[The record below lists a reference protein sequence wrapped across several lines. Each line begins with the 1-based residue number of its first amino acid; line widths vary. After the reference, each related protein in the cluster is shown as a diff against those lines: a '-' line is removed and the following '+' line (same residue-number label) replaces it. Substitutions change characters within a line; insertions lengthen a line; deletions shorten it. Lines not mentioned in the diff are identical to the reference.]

1 MKVRIRNLRLSLEE
15 NESKLKHL
23 AAARLG
29 VNPASLRTWSIVR
42 KAVDARRQK
51 VVLVYTVDL
60 ELPSRA
66 DLDPAALASPEI
78 SVIQDRPPV
87 SLKEGEETLRYSPV
101 IVGSGPAGLFCAL
114 ELARHGYRPVVIER
128 GREVQERVKDV
139 EEFWQNG
146 VLNQESNV
154 QFGEGG
160 AGTFS
165 DGKLTTR
172 IGDDRVDKVLET
184 FVSFGAPE
192 EIRYLKKPHIG
203 TDRLRKVVEGMRR
216 RILKW
221 GGEVYFGARLTDMNC
236 AGGDVREITINHR
249 VKVPCSVLVLATGNG
264 ARDVYRL
271 LASRNISLVP
281 KGFAVGVRV
290 EHPQA
295 LIDTIQYGS
304 WAGHPRLG
312 PADYHLTYQ
321 DRETGRSVYTFCM
334 CPGGYVIAAAS
345 ETNTV
350 VTNGMSYYRRDS
362 GIANSALVVTVAP
375 SDWDNTSL
383 GGVNF
388 QEKLERKAFEAG
400 RGGYRAPAQLLED
413 FLAGR
418 RSSELPNG
426 GVTYKP
432 GVTPANLWEVLPL
445 ELTQVLQ
452 RGIAEFGRKMRGFVH
467 PSAVL
472 TGVET
477 RTSAPLRIERGPD
490 YSSVS
495 VRGLYPCGEG
505 AGYAGG
511 IVSSAVDGLRVAET
525 IITTYKKPLDKI
537 TLEANHGIIDA
548 RSL

>member
-1 MKVRIRNLRLSLEE
+1 MKVRIRNLRLGLEE

-23 AAARLG
+23 AAGRLG
-29 VNPASLRTWSIVR
+29 VKPASLRNWSIAR

-60 ELPSRA
+60 ELPGRA
-66 DLDPAALASPEI
+66 DLDLAVLASPEVSI
-78 SVIQDRPPV
+78 IQDRLPV
-87 SLKEGEETLRYSPV
+87 KLREGEETLRYSPV

-114 ELARHGYRPVVIER
+114 GLARYGYRPVVIER
-128 GREVQERVKDV
+128 GREVRKRAKDV

-146 VLNQESNV
+146 VLNPESNV

-165 DGKLTTR
+165 DGKLITR
-172 IGDDRVDKVLET
+172 IGDERVDKVLET
-184 FVSFGAPE
+184 FVNFGAPE

-216 RILKW
+216 QILEW
-221 GGEVYFGARLTDMNC
+221 GGEVYFGARLTDIDWA
-236 AGGDVREITINHR
+236 AGRVRGITVNHR

-271 LASRNISLVP
+271 LADRNISLVP

-290 EHPQA
+290 EHAQA
-295 LIDTIQYGS
+295 LIDTIQYGQ

-321 DRETGRSVYTFCM
+321 DRETGRSLYTFCM

-345 ETNTV
+345 EPETV
-350 VTNGMSYYRRDS
+350 VTNGMSYYDRDS
-362 GIANSALVVTVAP
+362 GVANSALVVTVAP
-375 SDWDNTSL
+375 SDWDGTSL
-383 GGVNF
+383 GGVSF
-388 QEKLERKAFEAG
+388 QEEVERKAFAAG
-400 RGGYRAPAQLLED
+400 RGGYQAPAQLLED

-426 GVTYKP
+426 RVTYKP

-445 ELTQVLQ
+445 ELARVLQ
-452 RGIAEFGRKMRGFVH
+452 KGITEFGRKMKGFID
-467 PSAVL
+467 PAAVL

-477 RTSAPLRIERGPD
+477 RTSAPVRIERGPD

-495 VRGLYPCGEG
+495 ARGLYPCGEG